1 MGMEIDFNKLLGK
14 TQASKIISPIDIF
27 DNLDKEEDKAYMRP
41 GQKNVLE
48 LWHNN
53 HRTDKDTIVKLHTG
67 QGKTLIGLLM
77 LQSFL
82 NEGYGPALY
91 LCPDKIL
98 VRQTVNQAHAFGI
111 KIVEVIDNQPG
122 LPREFLNSEAILI
135 ATCQKLFN
143 GKSVFGVEGTGK
155 ESKEIGA
162 IVIDDAHRCLEIIR
176 DTFSI
181 KSKKYT
187 DDKKREL
194 NPVYSELFG
203 LFFESLKKQ
212 APGTFEDIIQER
224 DESLIPVPFWTWY
237 ENQDEIMNIIRDN
250 KTSSDIKF
258 SWELIKNH
266 LDNCTCI
273 FSGTRVE
280 IVPRVIPIN
289 LIPSFSNAKRRI
301 FLSATLTD
309 DAFLIKD
316 LAINKNSVL
325 DPITDTEL
333 KYSGERLILLP
344 TLVDPSLKREE
355 LITWLKTIP
364 KKYGTFGVFTIV
376 PSKRIGNDWKNG
388 ILDESSDYEHVI
400 ESLNE
405 KIGKKE
411 AYDHCM
417 LINKY
422 DGIDLPGHTCRILC
436 LDSLPSYNAL
446 IDRYYQSVM
455 PNTIS
460 INRKLAQRIEQGI
473 GRAIRGINDYCIVVI
488 IGTDISAFFSEK
500 TKREYLSNEVQRQI
514 KIGEV
519 LAGELKKEGEALNAI
534 EDLIEEVL
542 NRDQGW
548 KDYYKTEMSNLDIKP
563 INTDYIWRIEKE
575 REAELCYQKGQYQKA
590 SSIVQ
595 MIINNLFDEAE
606 RGWYLQLKAIYT
618 YSVDTQKSLEIQ
630 LTAFNANSRLS
641 RPPNGIQYKKLSR
654 GGKNRAQ
661 RICDY
666 IKSKENFTS
675 LILDIDNILEKVS
688 FESSSDVFEHGIDS
702 LGKILGFEC
711 DKPEKKTGEGPDNL
725 WQISDTNYWIIEC
738 KNEVKSDRGI
748 SKTEAGQ
755 MDTSIGWFNHTY
767 EKCENLPIL
776 IHPSRKYMTGAYS
789 SEKLYS
795 IQPDNLDKLKSNV
808 YRFYKS
814 FSNSSISSISPE
826 DIQLKINEYALDSEE
841 IKKTY
846 ILKVQN

>member
-1 MGMEIDFNKLLGK
+1 MDFNELLGK
-14 TQASKIISPIDIF
+14 TQVSKIINPIDIF
-27 DNLDKEEDKAYMRP
+27 ENLDKEENKAYIRP

-48 LWHNN
+48 LWDKN

-77 LQSFL
+77 LQSLL

-98 VRQTVNQAHAFGI
+98 VRQTINQAHAFGI

-122 LPREFLNSEAILI
+122 LPQEFLNSEAILI

-155 ESKEIGA
+155 EIKEIGA

-187 DDKKREL
+187 DSKREQ

-203 LFFESLKKQ
+203 LFCESLKKQ

-224 DESLIPVPFWTWY
+224 DESFISVPFWTWY
-237 ENQDEIMNIIRDN
+237 ENQDEIMNIIRNN

-266 LDNCTCI
+266 LENCTCI

-280 IVPRVIPIN
+280 IVPRLIPIN

-316 LAINKNSVL
+316 LAINSDSVL
-325 DPITDTEL
+325 NPIIDKEV

-364 KKYGTFGVFTIV
+364 KKHGNFGVFTIV
-376 PSKRIGNDWKNG
+376 PSKIIGNDWKNG

-400 ESLNE
+400 ESLKE
-405 KIGKKE
+405 KIRNGE
-411 AYDHCM
+411 AYDHCT

-436 LDSLPSYNAL
+436 LDSLPSYEAL
-446 IDRYYQSVM
+446 IDRYYQYVM

-488 IGTDISAFFSEK
+488 IGTDISAFFSENI
-500 TKREYLSNEVQRQI
+500 KRKYLSNEVQRQI

-534 EDLIEEVL
+534 EDLIEKVL

-548 KDYYKTEMSNLDIKP
+548 KDFYKTEMSTLDVKP
-563 INTDYIWRIEKE
+563 VNSDYIWRIKQE
-575 REAELCYQKGQYQKA
+575 REAELNYQKGQPQKA
-590 SSIVQ
+590 ISIVQ
-595 MIINNLFDEAE
+595 EIINNINNDEAE
-606 RGWYLQLKAIYT
+606 KGWYSQLKAIYE
-618 YSVDTQKSLEIQ
+618 YSVDKQKSLEIQ

-654 GGKNRAQ
+654 GGINRAQ
-661 RICDY
+661 RISEH
-666 IKSKENFTS
+666 IKSKENYTS
-675 LILDIDNILEKVS
+675 LILNVRNILEKVS
-688 FESSSDVFEHGIDS
+688 FESSADVFEDGIDS
-702 LGKILGFEC
+702 LGKILGFDC
-711 DKPEKKTGEGPDNL
+711 DRPEKKTGKGPDNL

-738 KNEVKSDRGI
+738 KNEVKNDRDI

-755 MDTSIGWFNHTY
+755 MATSIGWFKRNY
-767 EKCENLPIL
+767 EECMYIPIM
-776 IHPSRKYMTGAYS
+776 IHPSKKYMYEADS
-789 SEKLYS
+789 SEQLYS
-795 IQPDNLDKLKSNV
+795 IQPHNLEKLKSHV
-808 YRFYKS
+808 LSFYTS
-814 FSNSSISSISPE
+814 LSEIPFASISLE
-826 DIQLKINEYALDSEE
+826 DIIRKITTNNLDSDE
-841 IKKTY
+841 IKKT
-846 ILKVQN
+846 ILSKVSK

>member
-1 MGMEIDFNKLLGK
+1 MDYNKLLGK
-14 TQASKIISPIDIF
+14 TQASKIINPIDIF
-27 DNLDKEEDKAYMRP
+27 ENLDKEEDDKAYIRP

-48 LWHNN
+48 LWDKN

-77 LQSFL
+77 LQSLL
-82 NEGYGPALY
+82 NEDCGPALY

-98 VRQTVNQAHAFGI
+98 VRQTVNQAKAFGI
-111 KIVEVIDNQPG
+111 KSVEIQENQQG
-122 LPREFLNSEAILI
+122 LPSEFVNSEAILI
-135 ATCQKLFN
+135 TTCQMLFN
-143 GKSVFGVEGTGK
+143 GRSRFGVEGTGR
-155 ESKEIGA
+155 EIKEIGA

-187 DDKKREL
+187 DGKREQ

-212 APGTFEDIIQER
+212 APGTFEDIIQEH
-224 DESLIPVPFWTWY
+224 DESFIPVPFWTWY
-237 ENQDEIMNIIRDN
+237 ENQDEVMNIIRN
-250 KTSSDIKF
+250 HKTSSDIKF

-266 LDNCTCI
+266 LENCTCI

-280 IVPRVIPIN
+280 IVPRLIPIN

-316 LAINKNSVL
+316 LAINSKSVL
-325 DPITDTEL
+325 NPITDKEV

-364 KKYGTFGVFTIV
+364 KKYGTFGFFTIV
-376 PSKRIGNDWKNG
+376 PSKRIGNYWTNEN
-388 ILDESSDYEHVI
+388 IIESANYELVI
-400 ESLNE
+400 ESLKE
-405 KIGKKE
+405 KIKNGE
-411 AYDHCM
+411 ACDHYT

-446 IDRYYQSVM
+446 IDRYCQSVM
-455 PNTIS
+455 PSTTS

-473 GRAIRGINDYCIVVI
+473 GRAIRGINDYCVVVI
-488 IGTDISAFFSEK
+488 IGTDISAFFSENV
-500 TKREYLSNEVQRQI
+500 KREYLSNEAQRQI
-514 KIGEV
+514 KIGVE
-519 LAGELKKEGEALNAI
+519 LADNLKKDGGSLNEIQNLI
-534 EDLIEEVL
+534 EDVL
-542 NRDQGW
+542 ERNQDW
-548 KDYYKTEMSNLDIKP
+548 KNYYKERMSDIEVKP
-563 INTDYIWRIEKE
+563 INTDYIWRIERE
-575 REAELCYQKGQYQKA
+575 REAELYYQKGQYQKA
-590 SSIVQ
+590 ISIVQ
-595 MIINNLFDEAE
+595 DIINNINNDEAE
-606 RGWYLQLKAIYT
+606 KGWYLQLKAIYE
-618 YSVDTQKSLEIQ
+618 YSVDKQKSLEIQ
-630 LTAFNANSRLS
+630 LTAINANYRLS
-641 RPPNGIQYKKLSR
+641 HPPDGIQYKKLSR
-654 GGKNRAQ
+654 GGLSRAQ
-661 RICDY
+661 RISEY
-666 IKSKENFTS
+666 INSKES
-675 LILDIDNILEKVS
+675 YACLILDIDNILQKVS
-688 FESSSDVFEHGIDS
+688 FESSSDIFEDGIDS

-711 DKPEKKTGEGPDNL
+711 DRPEKKTGKGPDNL
-725 WQISDTNYWIIEC
+725 WQISDTKYWIIEC
-738 KNEVKSDRGI
+738 KNEVESDRGI

-767 EKCENLPIL
+767 EDCENLPIL

-789 SEKLYS
+789 SEQLYS

-808 YRFYKS
+808 YSFYKS
-814 FSNSSISSISPE
+814 FSNSSISSISSE
-826 DIQLKINEYALDSEE
+826 DIQPKINEYALDSEK
-841 IKKTY
+841 IKRTC
-846 ILKVQN
+846 ICKVQN